1 MGMQEEEVD
10 GLGDTIVTDDPVFG
24 DKAQLEML

>member
-1 MGMQEEEVD
+1 MQEEEVD

-24 DKAQLEML
+24 DKAQLEMF